1 VPAGPAVSDKLA
13 EGDKGWFAGAAVAT
27 STALLTF
34 GKRGDPTLRQQQAVV
49 WLGRQVGRWQVRGIA
64 GGQFGATLS
73 GGAAAGT
80 LDAGAAEFSPGW
92 VLGASAARRWLPQEG
107 ARPFVDGSLALAVS
121 SVTSADSRLTAADLR
136 VGVDVGW
143 MWADR
148 WQFTGVARAF
158 GGPVLWQRNGV
169 LDSGTDRRHFQLGVG
184 GAVRLGATSVFA
196 QVVPLGEVGAS
207 AGVVTRW

>member
-1 VPAGPAVSDKLA
+1 MPAGPAVSEQAGGD
-13 EGDKGWFAGAAVAT
+13 DKGWFAGAAVAT
-27 STALLTF
+27 TTALLTF
-34 GKRGDPTLRQQQAVV
+34 GKRGDPTLQQQQAVV

-73 GGAAAGT
+73 GGP
-80 LDAGAAEFSPGW
+80 LAAEFSPGW
-92 VLGASAARRWLPQEG
+92 VVGASAARRWLPQEG

-136 VGVDVGW
+136 LGVDVGW

-148 WQFTGVARAF
+148 WQLTGVARVF
-158 GGPVLWQRNGV
+158 GGPVLWERNGA

-184 GAVRLGATSVFA
+184 GAVRLGATSLFA